1 MTLRSLLIP
10 LLLILSAPLYGGEYQ
25 FSHMDSNNS
34 TLSNNAV
41 RKLYKDSRGFV
52 WIGTH
57 KGLNRYDG
65 KRITVYDRNDFG
77 SPSDFINVMQEDRE
91 GNLWIGTDHGVVIYS
106 YDNDSFCT
114 LSQLDPMAG
123 SIDDRIF
130 AIACN
135 SKGVMWISSRDKG
148 LFSWNPS
155 ERVLRKHPMASPDR
169 APVTNIFRIAID
181 RLDGMYLAV
190 LYDNIYYADENAT
203 SLRPVEGS
211 SVYSGDDIEG
221 LTVSPSSDEILY
233 VAGNRSGLSELNL
246 RTSTIRTLWTQ
257 PEEHRPTALTAD
269 ASGTL
274 WMSTTCGLLRCDPA
288 SGATSLMQYESSNP
302 FSLSSSYV
310 TDAIP
315 DKWGGL
321 WVGTLYEGVNHAST
335 FSNNFSRY
343 YQTNKGVS
351 LSGSIV
357 TGFSEDE
364 KGRLWIST
372 EKQGL
377 LMLDGG
383 VLESWWDKNP
393 EMPIDITG
401 VCAADGYVW
410 LGTQK
415 GVIRLDPRTFRI
427 KDYSGK
433 KTGDQRLVSF
443 YKSNDG
449 QVYACYSLGVSR
461 YHSASD
467 SFIPVESLSNFIVE
481 SMAEDSK
488 GTMWI
493 ATYFDG
499 VYTFDPSKDVITDHF
514 CPQTGSVIPG
524 MVSSVTMDS
533 RGQAWVIGFTSGCFR
548 HVKESGGFEEF
559 NRAKLPSMPSD
570 LLRRAIPDK
579 SGVLWISSDKGLM
592 MLNPDNYWARTFTVE
607 DGLLDN
613 DFTQSALKLSD
624 GSMVF
629 GSANGFIRFRSDSF
643 RDGVLPGNVVISE
656 MVLLGE
662 TVRPG
667 EHSVCKENP
676 DVVDKISLGP
686 SENTFGFSFAS
697 PTAPFPASTRILCR
711 LDGYDEVWTDATN
724 GRTIMWY
731 NVPRGTYTLKIKT
744 VGLDGTERPG
754 HKDVTV
760 IVRPYFLASFPGIM
774 LEVIT
779 LLLLISGVIAIILR
793 IRKENERK
801 RMDAFVDRQNR
812 AMLKDKMT
820 FFTNVIHEIKTP
832 LTLIHTPI
840 NKMMASDKLDPSLRE
855 EAKVISNSAD
865 SLDQLVK
872 ELLDY
877 VRVEEHGYVLSLM
890 RFDMVELVR
899 FMCFNFS
906 DTVRDRN
913 LSLENHFARER
924 IYLSADKSAVSKMLS
939 NLIHNAVKYAESKV
953 EVTVEAQGES
963 VIVRVRNDGT
973 PIPAERREA
982 IFEPFVQYVSE
993 HQPYGQSFG
1002 IGLSFARSLARL
1014 HGGSLTLS
1022 EDSPVTEFVLSLPA
1036 GGAQEGEEVR
1046 NQDETGVVK
1055 DSDNRPEILLVEDN
1069 AALLSYLKGK
1079 LGEHYSVVGV
1089 PSAEVALKV
1098 LEENKV
1104 DMLITDIALHGI
1116 SGVELCKKVSGNFS
1130 LSHIP
1135 IIVLSAISSVDTKIR
1150 CIENGALLYIEKPF
1164 SMDYLEACIRGIFD
1178 KRTQLKADYRSP
1190 DKGLDMSKYDLPNQ
1204 DEEFLNKLEKAVR
1217 DNLDDSNFQS
1227 KNLEEILYVS
1237 HSTLNRKVKALLDTT
1252 PNDYIKMRRL
1262 SVAAEL
1268 LAKGNVR
1275 SYEVC
1280 YAVGF
1285 NSPSYFA
1292 KCFKSE
1298 YGMLPQ
1304 EYARQ
1309 FNTKE

>member
-427 KDYSGK
+427 KDYSSK

-613 DFTQSALKLSD
+613 DFTKSALKLSD

-840 NKMMASDKLDPSLRE
+840 NKMMASDKLDPSLKE
-855 EAKVISNSAD
+855 EATIISNSAD
-865 SLDQLVK
+865 SLDQLVR

-877 VRVEEHGYVLSLM
+877 VRVEEHGYVLSPT
-890 RFDMVELVR
+890 RFDIVELAR
-899 FMCFNFS
+899 FLCFNFS
-906 DTVRDRN
+906 DTVRDKN
-913 LSLENHFARER
+913 LSLVQSFSQEKIIIE
-924 IYLSADKSAVSKMLS
+924 ADKNAVSKMLS
-939 NLIHNAVKYAESKV
+939 NLIHNAVKFAESKV
-953 EVTVEAQGES
+953 EVAVEGYADS
-963 VIVRVRNDGT
+963 VVVRVRNDGAL
-973 PIPAERREA
+973 IPPERRKV
-982 IFEPFVQYVSE
+982 IFEPFVQYSSE

-1002 IGLSFARSLARL
+1002 IGLSFAQSLAKL
-1014 HGGSLTLS
+1014 HNGSLTLN
-1022 EDSPVTEFVLSLPA
+1022 EDAPVTEFVITLPRK
-1036 GGAQEGEEVR
+1036 EEQVAEPD
-1046 NQDETGVVK
+1046 NSVQTSGVSKEAHRHV
-1055 DSDNRPEILLVEDN
+1055 ILLVEDN
-1069 AALLSYLKGK
+1069 ASLLSYLNSK
-1079 LGEHYSVVGV
+1079 LSEHYSVVGV
-1089 PSAEVALKV
+1089 PSAEIALQV
-1098 LEENKV
+1098 LEQKKV
-1104 DMLITDIALHGI
+1104 DMIITDVALHGI

-1164 SMDYLEACIRGIFD
+1164 SMDYLEACIKGIFE
-1178 KRTQLKADYRSP
+1178 KRSQLRADYLMP
-1190 DKGLDMSKYDLPNQ
+1190 EAGMDISKYNLPNQ
-1204 DEEFLNKLEKAVR
+1204 DEEFLKKLEKAVR
-1217 DNLDDSNFQS
+1217 ENLDDSQFQA
-1227 KNLEEILYVS
+1227 KNLEEILFVS
-1237 HSTLNRKVKALLDTT
+1237 HSTLNRKVRALLGTT
-1252 PNDYIKMRRL
+1252 PNDFIKMRRL
-1262 SVAAEL
+1262 TVAAEL
-1268 LAKGNVR
+1268 LAKGNVK

-1292 KCFKSE
+1292 KCFKSI

-1309 FNTKE
+1309 SKPQE

>member
-433 KTGDQRLVSF
+433 TG
-443 YKSNDG
+443 
-449 QVYACYSLGVSR
+449 
-461 YHSASD
+461 
-467 SFIPVESLSNFIVE
+467 
-481 SMAEDSK
+481 
-488 GTMWI
+488 
-493 ATYFDG
+493 
-499 VYTFDPSKDVITDHF
+499 
-514 CPQTGSVIPG
+514 
-524 MVSSVTMDS
+524 
-533 RGQAWVIGFTSGCFR
+533 
-548 HVKESGGFEEF
+548 
-559 NRAKLPSMPSD
+559 
-570 LLRRAIPDK
+570 
-579 SGVLWISSDKGLM
+579 
-592 MLNPDNYWARTFTVE
+592 
-607 DGLLDN
+607 
-613 DFTQSALKLSD
+613 
-624 GSMVF
+624 
-629 GSANGFIRFRSDSF
+629 
-643 RDGVLPGNVVISE
+643 
-656 MVLLGE
+656 
-662 TVRPG
+662 
-667 EHSVCKENP
+667 
-676 DVVDKISLGP
+676 
-686 SENTFGFSFAS
+686 
-697 PTAPFPASTRILCR
+697 
-711 LDGYDEVWTDATN
+711 
-724 GRTIMWY
+724 
-731 NVPRGTYTLKIKT
+731 
-744 VGLDGTERPG
+744 
-754 HKDVTV
+754 
-760 IVRPYFLASFPGIM
+760 
-774 LEVIT
+774 
-779 LLLLISGVIAIILR
+779 
-793 IRKENERK
+793 
-801 RMDAFVDRQNR
+801 
-812 AMLKDKMT
+812 
-820 FFTNVIHEIKTP
+820 
-832 LTLIHTPI
+832 
-840 NKMMASDKLDPSLRE
+840 
-855 EAKVISNSAD
+855 
-865 SLDQLVK
+865 
-872 ELLDY
+872 
-877 VRVEEHGYVLSLM
+877 
-890 RFDMVELVR
+890 
-899 FMCFNFS
+899 
-906 DTVRDRN
+906 
-913 LSLENHFARER
+913 
-924 IYLSADKSAVSKMLS
+924 
-939 NLIHNAVKYAESKV
+939 KYAE
-953 EVTVEAQGES
+953 
-963 VIVRVRNDGT
+963 
-973 PIPAERREA
+973 
-982 IFEPFVQYVSE
+982 
-993 HQPYGQSFG
+993 G
-1002 IGLSFARSLARL
+1002 I
-1014 HGGSLTLS
+1014 
-1022 EDSPVTEFVLSLPA
+1022 
-1036 GGAQEGEEVR
+1036 
-1046 NQDETGVVK
+1046 
-1055 DSDNRPEILLVEDN
+1055 
-1069 AALLSYLKGK
+1069 
-1079 LGEHYSVVGV
+1079 
-1089 PSAEVALKV
+1089 
-1098 LEENKV
+1098 
-1104 DMLITDIALHGI
+1104 
-1116 SGVELCKKVSGNFS
+1116 C
-1130 LSHIP
+1130 
-1135 IIVLSAISSVDTKIR
+1135 
-1150 CIENGALLYIEKPF
+1150 
-1164 SMDYLEACIRGIFD
+1164 
-1178 KRTQLKADYRSP
+1178 
-1190 DKGLDMSKYDLPNQ
+1190 KYDPR
-1204 DEEFLNKLEKAVR
+1204 KT
-1217 DNLDDSNFQS
+1217 QS
-1227 KNLEEILYVS
+1227 
-1237 HSTLNRKVKALLDTT
+1237 
-1252 PNDYIKMRRL
+1252 DY
-1262 SVAAEL
+1262 S
-1268 LAKGNVR
+1268 
-1275 SYEVC
+1275 
-1280 YAVGF
+1280 
-1285 NSPSYFA
+1285 
-1292 KCFKSE
+1292 
-1298 YGMLPQ
+1298 
-1304 EYARQ
+1304 
-1309 FNTKE
+1309 